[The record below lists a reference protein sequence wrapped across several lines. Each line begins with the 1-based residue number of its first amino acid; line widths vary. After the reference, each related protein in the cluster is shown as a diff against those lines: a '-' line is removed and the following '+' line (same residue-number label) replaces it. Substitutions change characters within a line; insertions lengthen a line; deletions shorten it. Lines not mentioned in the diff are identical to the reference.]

1 MNKSLNLLAVL
12 ALSSLMALTA
22 LADNDRRITVSG
34 TGEVVLKSD
43 AAVVRL
49 AVVTRDVSAVKA
61 LRENAKVATNVFNE
75 LVKAGFD
82 KESITTSNYNIYRE
96 ENYNRK
102 SLTGS
107 EPQKFRVRNSMQIAI
122 ADVGRV
128 GEAIDIAGTAGAN
141 EFSNVSFSVVDDK
154 DAMNEARE
162 SAIRN
167 ARAIA
172 ERMAAA
178 AGAKLGKIVSI
189 NENGVHNDFA
199 PRPLMKAALMND
211 AAVETPISAGKQT
224 VKAEVT
230 CVYELE

>member
-122 ADVGRV
+122 ADVDRV

-189 NENGVHNDFA
+189 NENGVHNDFM

-224 VKAEVT
+224 VKAEVI

>member
-122 ADVGRV
+122 ADVDRV

-189 NENGVHNDFA
+189 NENGVHNDFV
-199 PRPLMKAALMND
+199 PRPLMKAALMNE
-211 AAVETPISAGKQT
+211 AGVETPISAGKQT
-224 VKAEVT
+224 VKAEVI

>member
-189 NENGVHNDFA
+189 NENGVHNDFV
-199 PRPLMKAALMND
+199 PRPLMKAALMDN

>member
-96 ENYNRK
+96 ENYNLK
-102 SLTGS
+102 SFTGS

-122 ADVGRV
+122 ADVDRV

-189 NENGVHNDFA
+189 NENGVHNDFM

-224 VKAEVT
+224 VKAEVI

>member
-96 ENYNRK
+96 ENYNLK
-102 SLTGS
+102 SFTGS

-122 ADVGRV
+122 ADVDRV

-189 NENGVHNDFA
+189 NENGVHNDFM

>member
-102 SLTGS
+102 PLTGS

-122 ADVGRV
+122 ADVDRV

-189 NENGVHNDFA
+189 NENGVHNDFM

>member
-12 ALSSLMALTA
+12 TLSSLMALTA

-102 SLTGS
+102 SLVGS

-189 NENGVHNDFA
+189 NENGVHNDFL
-199 PRPLMKAALMND
+199 PRPVMKAALMGD